1 MGPHGQTCPVLNT
14 STKEKHYACKSH
26 ISPQSLSLV
35 DDLNFCIHAHS
46 TPLSRLAMAPRT
58 KKNGSS
64 NRDQDSGA
72 NTATPTPSS
81 PRRKSARRAPTASLH
96 SVASSSTSHLQQHST
111 ADATNFPT
119 PKVESDGDMS
129 EDDDFQTS
137 VDGAPSNTAV
147 ASTSRSR
154 SRGGNT
160 KKHSLEE
167 SSANNNNRKH
177 IKTEQDVSASPL
189 SVKIDTYDDMGSE
202 VASFEYKTESEIG
215 EDLES
220 GDDDDIDW
228 EEVSVPA
235 PERED
240 GMDADEEPLEEDE
253 EPSGPWQYNAVEI
266 VFDKPLKEVKK
277 KPGRGITK
285 EERMIRVLVH
295 QTHLL
300 CLIANGRLRNTWIN
314 HPKFSSVALS
324 LVPSHIAESIQTT
337 HSNAIREVN
346 ALQVLALWWRD
357 SFVVTGPG
365 IQHREYMDIDLV
377 GVEAAIPVSNEE
389 CLKKRKNLQRKL
401 LNRSG
406 SSDVCAQLFSGI
418 CRALGLKTR
427 LIESLQA
434 CSFKCTLPKEEAS
447 AEVDTEAES
456 STAKPSKAKGKG
468 KRKKE
473 VELDDDDTTRG
484 SRVVIPTPHR
494 QNKRPG
500 PLKVPASHKQ
510 ADPPVFWTE
519 VYSTL
524 SQKWVTIDPV
534 RGFVNSPL
542 KMHPP
547 NSCSS
552 NTLAYVVAFDEDNY
566 VTDVTRR
573 YTSQWGGATK
583 KLRVQPAGQGGFN
596 WWAHTI
602 AGLMNPLPSSE
613 EDLEEAELLQ
623 AEVSERM
630 PTKLAD
636 FNNHPIY
643 ALERHLKKTE
653 VLHPRIPVLGHI
665 RGEAIY
671 PRSCVKHVRSKE
683 NWLKRARTVKSDEVT
698 PVKWVKSRPA
708 TIHQMRLKQQAKL
721 SGEGSIDKGSLNND
735 DSQDVEQDTQSENT
749 SDAGDGDL
757 IALFGEWQT
766 EPYQPPWVVDGKVP
780 RNLYGRQDVFTP
792 AMVPIGGTHLKGR
805 NIGRVARQL
814 GVDYVEAVTG
824 FEFQSRRSVPVVQGI
839 IVPTECAELVMDAYH
854 EIAHHADQ
862 EALKRKKGEVL
873 RRWRKLIR
881 GVMMRSRLLEEY
893 GEDNDKDSWVPEDN
907 ESDTETHKDAG
918 NESGREK
925 GCDGERSA
933 NGNGRGIPPHGQDEA
948 VEKDN
953 EVDAGGGFM
962 MD

>member
-1 MGPHGQTCPVLNT
+1 
-14 STKEKHYACKSH
+14 
-26 ISPQSLSLV
+26 
-35 DDLNFCIHAHS
+35 
-46 TPLSRLAMAPRT
+46 MAPRT

-64 NRDQDSGA
+64 NRDQDSGT
-72 NTATPTPSS
+72 NTTTPTPCA

-96 SVASSSTSHLQQHST
+96 SVASSSASHQQHST

-119 PKVESDGDMS
+119 PNVASDGDMS

-137 VDGAPSNTAV
+137 VDGAPSNTAI
-147 ASTSRSR
+147 ASRSR
-154 SRGGNT
+154 SRNRGGNT

-167 SSANNNNRKH
+167 SSANNNTRKY
-177 IKTEQDVSASPL
+177 IKTEQDVSPSPL
-189 SVKIDTYDDMGSE
+189 SVKIDTYDDMGSD
-202 VASFEYKTESEIG
+202 VASFEYKAESEIG

-240 GMDADEEPLEEDE
+240 GMDDDEEPLEEDE

-266 VFDKPLKEVKK
+266 VFDKPLKEVK
-277 KPGRGITK
+277 
-285 EERMIRVLVH
+285 
-295 QTHLL
+295 
-300 CLIANGRLRNTWIN
+300 N
-314 HPKFSSVALS
+314 
-324 LVPSHIAESIQTT
+324 
-337 HSNAIREVN
+337 NAIREVN

-406 SSDVCAQLFSGI
+406 SSDVCAQLFTGI

-447 AEVDTEAES
+447 AEVGTEAES
-456 STAKPSKAKGKG
+456 STTKPSKAKGKG
-468 KRKKE
+468 KQKNE

-500 PLKVPASHKQ
+500 PSKVPASHKQ

-552 NTLAYVVAFDEDNY
+552 NTLAYVVAFDEDNF

-573 YTSQWGGATK
+573 YTRQWGGATK
-583 KLRVQPAGQGGFN
+583 KLRVQPAGPGGFN

-683 NWLKRARTVKSDEVT
+683 NWLKRARTIKSDEVT

-721 SGEGSIDKGSLNND
+721 SGEGSSDKGSFNND

-780 RNLYGRQDVFTP
+780 RNQYGRQDVFTP

-839 IVPTECAELVMDAYH
+839 IVPTDCAELVMDAYH
-854 EIAHHADQ
+854 EVAHHADQ

-918 NESGREK
+918 NDSGREK
-925 GCDGERSA
+925 GCDGERSV
-933 NGNGRGIPPHGQDEA
+933 NGNGRGIPPRGQDEA
-948 VEKDN
+948 RENDN
-953 EVDAGGGFM
+953 EVDTGGGFM

>member
-1 MGPHGQTCPVLNT
+1 
-14 STKEKHYACKSH
+14 
-26 ISPQSLSLV
+26 
-35 DDLNFCIHAHS
+35 
-46 TPLSRLAMAPRT
+46 MAPRI

-64 NRDQDSGA
+64 SRDHGPGA
-72 NTATPTPSS
+72 DPSTPTPSAS
-81 PRRKSARRAPTASLH
+81 RRKSTRVTPSASVH
-96 SVASSSTSHLQQHST
+96 SAASSSGSNLRHST
-111 ADATNFPT
+111 TNATNFPA
-119 PKVESDGDMS
+119 PKVEVNGSNGDMS
-129 EDDDFQTS
+129 EDDFQTTL
-137 VDGAPSNTAV
+137 DEGPSNTTV
-147 ASTSRSR
+147 SKSRSR
-154 SRGGNT
+154 SRSKGDNL
-160 KKHSLEE
+160 KKHSLED
-167 SSANNNNRKH
+167 SSDSHDTRKH
-177 IKTEQDVSASPL
+177 IKTEQEASSSQL
-189 SVKIDTYDDMGSE
+189 NIKVDAYDSMDDE
-202 VASFEYKTESEIG
+202 VARFEYKAESEIA
-215 EDLES
+215 EDSAS

-235 PERED
+235 PEQDD
-240 GMDADEEPLEEDE
+240 GVEDEEQPEEDE

-266 VFDKPLKEVKK
+266 VFDKPLKEVK
-277 KPGRGITK
+277 
-285 EERMIRVLVH
+285 
-295 QTHLL
+295 
-300 CLIANGRLRNTWIN
+300 NWIN
-314 HPKFSSVALS
+314 HPKLWCVALS
-324 LVPSHIAESIQTT
+324 LVPSHIVESIQTT
-337 HSNAIREVN
+337 HSNATREVN

-389 CLKKRKNLQRKL
+389 CLKKRKNLQRRL

-406 SSDVCAQLFSGI
+406 SSDVCAQLFTGI
-418 CRALGLKTR
+418 CRALGLKAR
-427 LIESLQA
+427 LVESLQA
-434 CSFKCTLPKEEAS
+434 CSFKCTLPKEEAQ
-447 AEVDTEAES
+447 AALGIEAES
-456 STAKPSKAKGKG
+456 STKSSKAKGKG

-500 PLKVPASHKQ
+500 ASKVPASHKQ

-519 VYSTL
+519 VYSTQ

-534 RGFVNSPL
+534 RGIVNSPL
-542 KMHPP
+542 KMHPS
-547 NSCSS
+547 NSCLS

-583 KLRVQPAGQGGFN
+583 KLRVQPAGPGGFD
-596 WWAHTI
+596 WWAQTT
-602 AGLMNPLPSSE
+602 AGLMNPLPSAE

-653 VLHPRIPVLGHI
+653 VLHPRLPVLGHI

-683 NWLKRARTVKSDEVT
+683 NWLKRARTVKSEELI

-721 SGEGSIDKGSLNND
+721 SGEGSSDRGSFNND
-735 DSQDVEQDTQSENT
+735 DSQDPEQDTQSEHT

-780 RNLYGRQDVFTP
+780 RNQYGRQDVFTP

-805 NIGRVARQL
+805 NIARVARQL

-854 EIAHHADQ
+854 EVAHHADQ
-862 EALKRKKGEVL
+862 EALKRKRSEVL

-893 GEDNDKDSWVPEDN
+893 GEDNDKDSWAPDDN
-907 ESDTETHKDAG
+907 ESDAERQKDVG
-918 NESGREK
+918 NGSGSE
-925 GCDGERSA
+925 GGYDGESSA
-933 NGNGRGIPPHGQDEA
+933 RGTPQQGNDKARENDI
-948 VEKDN
+948 
-953 EVDAGGGFM
+953 EVDSGGGFM

>member
-1 MGPHGQTCPVLNT
+1 
-14 STKEKHYACKSH
+14 
-26 ISPQSLSLV
+26 
-35 DDLNFCIHAHS
+35 
-46 TPLSRLAMAPRT
+46 MAPRT

-72 NTATPTPSS
+72 NTTTPTPCA

-96 SVASSSTSHLQQHST
+96 SVASSSASHQQHST

-119 PKVESDGDMS
+119 PNVASDGDMS

-137 VDGAPSNTAV
+137 VDGAPSNTAI
-147 ASTSRSR
+147 ASRSR
-154 SRGGNT
+154 SRNRGGNT

-167 SSANNNNRKH
+167 SSANNNTRKY
-177 IKTEQDVSASPL
+177 IKTEQDVSPSPL
-189 SVKIDTYDDMGSE
+189 SVKIDTYDDMGSD
-202 VASFEYKTESEIG
+202 VASFEYKAESEIG

-240 GMDADEEPLEEDE
+240 GMDDDEEPLEEDE

-277 KPGRGITK
+277 
-285 EERMIRVLVH
+285 
-295 QTHLL
+295 
-300 CLIANGRLRNTWIN
+300 
-314 HPKFSSVALS
+314 
-324 LVPSHIAESIQTT
+324 
-337 HSNAIREVN
+337 
-346 ALQVLALWWRD
+346 D

-406 SSDVCAQLFSGI
+406 SSDVCAQLFTGI

-447 AEVDTEAES
+447 AEVGTEAES
-456 STAKPSKAKGKG
+456 STTKPSKAKGKG
-468 KRKKE
+468 KQKNE

-500 PLKVPASHKQ
+500 PSKVPASHKQ

-552 NTLAYVVAFDEDNY
+552 NTLAYVVAFDE
-566 VTDVTRR
+566 
-573 YTSQWGGATK
+573 
-583 KLRVQPAGQGGFN
+583 
-596 WWAHTI
+596 

-636 FNNHPIY
+636 FNNHPM
-643 ALERHLKKTE
+643 
-653 VLHPRIPVLGHI
+653 
-665 RGEAIY
+665 
-671 PRSCVKHVRSKE
+671 SKE
-683 NWLKRARTVKSDEVT
+683 NWLKRARTIKSDEVT

-721 SGEGSIDKGSLNND
+721 SGEGSSDKGSFNND
-735 DSQDVEQDTQSENT
+735 DSQDVEQDTQSENR

-780 RNLYGRQDVFTP
+780 RNQYGRQDVFTP

-824 FEFQSRRSVPVVQGI
+824 FEFHSRRSVPVVQGI
-839 IVPTECAELVMDAYH
+839 IVPTDCAELVMDAYH
-854 EIAHHADQ
+854 EVAHHADQ

-918 NESGREK
+918 NDSGREK
-925 GCDGERSA
+925 GCDGEGSV
-933 NGNGRGIPPHGQDEA
+933 NGNGRGIPPRGQDEA
-948 VEKDN
+948 RENDN
-953 EVDAGGGFM
+953 EVDTGGGFM